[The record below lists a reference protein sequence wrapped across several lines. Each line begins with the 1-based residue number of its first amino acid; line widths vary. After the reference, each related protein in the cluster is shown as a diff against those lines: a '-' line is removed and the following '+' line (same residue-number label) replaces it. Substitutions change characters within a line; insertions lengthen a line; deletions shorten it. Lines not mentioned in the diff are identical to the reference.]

1 MTIRLKFSEHRF
13 PYVLTKA
20 IHKSQRVV
28 DIEKRMVEIK
38 VIPNNE
44 LEALILSY
52 GKDVEVISP
61 IGYREHIR
69 DIIRESYDNYCSV
82 QIECIASD

>member
-1 MTIRLKFSEHRF
+1 
-13 PYVLTKA
+13 
-20 IHKSQRVV
+20 
-28 DIEKRMVEIK
+28 MVEIK